1 MSQTARQFIFLTA
14 AIILIT
20 AGSMLLLLGALS
32 GSAPNPTRPA
42 PTILAAPSPTAPPE
56 AQSEPPTPAENG
68 AIALILGAISAALVA
83 LLSLSVLRTQRPS
96 QER

>member
-20 AGSMLLLLGALS
+20 AGAMLLLLSAL
-32 GSAPNPTRPA
+32 GSPAPSPTRLA
-42 PTILAAPSPTAPPE
+42 PTISAAPSPTVL
-56 AQSEPPTPAENG
+56 SETPTAPPTPAENG
-68 AIALILGAISAALVA
+68 VIALILSAISAALVA